1 MVELNNIIFHCD
13 HCDVLLASHEQLKR
27 TILAQR
33 EGTSD
38 ETLKTSSWEIT
49 TIVVLVD
56 IKQKTCSGGGSDSLC
71 SKLFRV
77 NSEQR
82 KTEERDFPPLFY
94 SPYFSIF
101 DSRSLFFDPKPHE
114 NA

>member
-38 ETLKTSSWEIT
+38 ETLKTSS
-49 TIVVLVD
+49 
-56 IKQKTCSGGGSDSLC
+56 
-71 SKLFRV
+71 
-77 NSEQR
+77 
-82 KTEERDFPPLFY
+82 
-94 SPYFSIF
+94 
-101 DSRSLFFDPKPHE
+101 
-114 NA
+114 